1 MRLEIK
7 STDRIGIS
15 QEILTIF
22 AQRSWDLRAM
32 EVVKYFTYVH
42 IVETEL
48 RSLDVNN
55 SLSGLDGFIQCR
67 EIDLLPSERRENHLQ
82 ALLAKIP
89 DPILDID
96 DQGIV
101 LAINQSVRKLLLNS
115 SQKDQANSF
124 EGQCIAEYIDQDYQ
138 TLLTDK
144 PVSIAIT
151 FVGQSY
157 IADLSPVFADTKNT
171 DSTVTGAVIILRTM
185 KTLGRQISLMQT
197 QKEQGIDSI
206 IGHSAKIK
214 VLIAQ
219 TLRFAELELPV
230 LVSGETGTG
239 KELLARALHNAGK
252 RAKAPFLAINCAA
265 LPEHLLESELF
276 GYAPGAFTGAQKG
289 GKPGL
294 IELANGGTIF
304 LDEIAEM
311 SIYLQA
317 KLLRFLQDLSYRRVG
332 GTTELKANVRIISA
346 SHQNL
351 TVLLEKKLFRE
362 DLFYRLNVL
371 NLELP
376 PLRERKDDIPL
387 LVQHFIQNAA
397 LQVNQNVPTITE
409 EAMITLQTY
418 NWPGNI
424 RQLQNILFRV
434 VALNTNEIIAKQDLI
449 SALSQ
454 FDVKVELSIAEGG
467 KEGDKETGHVLS
479 TEGTNAEA
487 NVESYTGS
495 QVKNWASAQAQFELK
510 MLSQLYP
517 LYPTTRKL
525 ADRLNVSHNKIAM
538 KLREHGLK

>member
-7 STDRIGIS
+7 STNRIGIS

-22 AQRSWDLRAM
+22 AQYSWDLRAI

-42 IVETEL
+42 VEETEL
-48 RSLDVNN
+48 KLLDITK
-55 SLSGLDGFIQCR
+55 SLSGVEGIIHCR
-67 EIDLLPSERRENHLQ
+67 EIDLLPSERRESHLQ

-89 DPILDID
+89 DPIIDID
-96 DQGIV
+96 DQGLV
-101 LAINQSVRKLLLNS
+101 LAINQSARKLLINS
-115 SQKDQANSF
+115 DQIDLADSF
-124 EGQCIAEYIDQDYQ
+124 EGQCIADYIDQDYQ

-144 PVSIAIT
+144 PISTTIT

-157 IADLSPVFADTKNT
+157 IADLSPVLADTKNS
-171 DSTVTGAVIILRTM
+171 DGKVTGAVIILRTM
-185 KTLGRQISLMQT
+185 NTLGRQISLMQT

-332 GTTELKANVRIISA
+332 GTKELKANVRIISA

-351 TVLLEKKLFRE
+351 TSLLEKKLFRE

-376 PLRERKDDIPL
+376 PLRERRDDIPL

-397 LQVNQNVPTITE
+397 LQVNQKVPRVTE
-409 EAMITLQTY
+409 EAMFTLQTY

-424 RQLQNILFRV
+424 RELQNILFRV
-434 VALNTNEIIAKQDLI
+434 VALNTNEIIAKEDLI

-454 FDVKVELSIAEGG
+454 FDVKVELNGVHRVE
-467 KEGDKETGHVLS
+467 DQS
-479 TEGTNAEA
+479 TNGTNTITEA
-487 NVESYTGS
+487 NVESFTES

-510 MLSQLYP
+510 MLNQLYP

-525 ADRLNVSHNKIAM
+525 AERLKVSHNKIAM

>member
-7 STDRIGIS
+7 STNRIGIS

-22 AQRSWDLRAM
+22 AQYSWDLRAI

-42 IVETEL
+42 VEETEL
-48 RSLDVNN
+48 KLLDITK
-55 SLSGLDGFIQCR
+55 SLSGVEGIIHCR
-67 EIDLLPSERRENHLQ
+67 EIDLLPSERRESHLQ

-89 DPILDID
+89 DPIIDID
-96 DQGIV
+96 DQGLV
-101 LAINQSVRKLLLNS
+101 LAINQSARKLLINS
-115 SQKDQANSF
+115 DQIDLADSF
-124 EGQCIAEYIDQDYQ
+124 EGQCIADYIDQDYQ

-144 PVSIAIT
+144 PISSTIT

-157 IADLSPVFADTKNT
+157 IADLSPVLADTKNS
-171 DSTVTGAVIILRTM
+171 DGKVTGAVIILRTM
-185 KTLGRQISLMQT
+185 NTLGRQISLMQT
-197 QKEQGIDSI
+197 QKEKGIDSL
-206 IGHSAKIK
+206 IGHSAKLK
-214 VLIAQ
+214 VLNAQ
-219 TLRFAELELPV
+219 PLRFAELELPV

-332 GTTELKANVRIISA
+332 GTKELKANVRIISA

-351 TVLLEKKLFRE
+351 TSLLEKKLFRE

-376 PLRERKDDIPL
+376 PLRERRDDIPL

-397 LQVNQNVPTITE
+397 LQVNQKVPRVTE
-409 EAMITLQTY
+409 EAMFTLQTY

-424 RQLQNILFRV
+424 RELQNILFRV
-434 VALNTNEIIAKQDLI
+434 VALNTNEIIAKEDLI

-454 FDVKVELSIAEGG
+454 FDVKVELNGVHRVE
-467 KEGDKETGHVLS
+467 DQS
-479 TEGTNAEA
+479 TNGTNTITEA
-487 NVESYTGS
+487 NVESFTES

-510 MLSQLYP
+510 MLNQLYP

-525 ADRLNVSHNKIAM
+525 AERLKVSHNKIAM